1 MKKNL
6 RTKLQRQYNKLKKVV
21 NPILSRP
28 FENSKKSIQF
38 GGTRGKSIDFLRTQ
52 IKTME
57 RIIKEENKYGVYA
70 RAHRYKLNYY
80 RILKDVDE
88 DVANRIKAMSSK
100 KFQEF
105 YDWAVENGY
114 DSAIFDF
121 NDFYFEYASGEE
133 QLETAYELD
142 YYLDEFYGIEE

>member
-6 RTKLQRQYNKLKKVV
+6 RLKLQRQYNKLRKVV

-28 FENSKKSIQF
+28 FEDTGKSIQF
-38 GGTRGKSIDFLRTQ
+38 GGTRGKSIDFLKSQ
-52 IKTME
+52 IKTMK
-57 RIIKEENKYGVYA
+57 RIIKEETKYGVYA
-70 RAHRYKLNYY
+70 RAHTYKLNYY
-80 RILKDVDE
+80 RLLKDIDE

-105 YDWAVENGY
+105 YNWAVENGY

-121 NDFYFEYASGEE
+121 NDFYFEYASGLE

-142 YYLDEFYGIEE
+142 YYLDEFLGLED